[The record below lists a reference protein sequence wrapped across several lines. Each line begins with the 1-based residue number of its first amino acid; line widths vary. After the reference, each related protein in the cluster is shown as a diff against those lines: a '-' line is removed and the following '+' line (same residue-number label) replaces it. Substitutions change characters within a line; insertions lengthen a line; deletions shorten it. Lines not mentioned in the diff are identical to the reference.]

1 MDIVKDLL
9 KTFLTSKKALALL
22 AGALVWALAK
32 AGVLIPEESVLEIL
46 LLIAAYIVG
55 QGLADNGK
63 EAVLAAA
70 KVAKPA
76 DPRGA

>member
-22 AGALVWALAK
+22 AGAVVWGLAK

-46 LLIAAYIVG
+46 VLIAAYIVG
-55 QGLADNGK
+55 QGIADNGK

-70 KVAKPA
+70 KAAVAK
-76 DPRGA
+76 DPPVA

>member
-1 MDIVKDLL
+1 MDIVKALL

-22 AGALVWALAK
+22 AGAVVWALAK

-70 KVAKPA
+70 KAAVTK
-76 DPRGA
+76 DPSGA